1 MKGWSLRHGF
11 VQVQSSN
18 NLAETK
24 DSCNI
29 GMTFLFLF
37 CNDIKFLYTFR
48 FFYGLVNAI
57 KEAERSEMTCHRGN
71 ARTLRL
77 ISSFYPFL
85 LLNVVVS
92 TGLDKVLRLAQ
103 TGRHEKTHI
112 YLFLS
117 QMFHLRFFF
126 WLRNIWYRNL
136 LTRTL
141 WLATFSKV
149 EFMLIQNCLPSS
161 HVKLCLKNP

>member
-1 MKGWSLRHGF
+1 MKSASWF
-11 VQVQSSN
+11 VQVQSFN

-24 DSCNI
+24 DSCNM
-29 GMTFLFLF
+29 GMTLLFIF
-37 CNDIKFLYTFR
+37 YNDIKFLYTFR

-71 ARTLRL
+71 TRTLSL

-92 TGLDKVLRLAQ
+92 TGLDKVLRLAR
-103 TGRHEKTHI
+103 TGRHEKIRI

-126 WLRNIWYRNL
+126 
-136 LTRTL
+136 
-141 WLATFSKV
+141 
-149 EFMLIQNCLPSS
+149 
-161 HVKLCLKNP
+161 